1 MHWAR
6 TVVSSSTPSRRRFLR
21 AIGLLCLFSG
31 IVALSPLGPAIP
43 VPFANRLPAATPA
56 ARAKGLAPTFGKL
69 PLGFEANQGQT
80 DRAVKF
86 LLRGRGYALFLTADE
101 AALTNDIQ
109 RTTDSVL
116 RMRLVGANASLA
128 VTGADELPGRSNY
141 LIGNDPQKWRTNV
154 PNYAKVKYQNVYP
167 GVDLVYYGN
176 QRGQLEYD
184 FVVAPGADERAIKLQ
199 VGAGFVPAR
208 DGQPR
213 GVPLRIAANGDL
225 VVKTGEGEVRFHKP
239 VVYQP
244 AIHSGQ
250 RTADCGQPTPIE
262 GHYVLQAG
270 NQVGFQVASYDRTRP
285 LVIDPVLFY
294 STYFGGAG
302 ADQALAVAVDSQG
315 DFYVTGQTAS
325 SSFPLAGAFQG
336 TYGGITDAFVAK
348 FKGDGS
354 GLVYSTYLGGSFPD
368 IAQAIAVD
376 SQGNAYVTGFTTS
389 SDFPTKNP
397 LQAALSGMF
406 NQDLFITKLS
416 PDGSSLVY
424 STYLGGTGLDTIAGI
439 ALDAQNEV
447 VLAGTTKSTDF
458 PVVNALEPHLTGT
471 SGNSDAFVAKIQ
483 ADGSALVFST
493 YLGGTGV
500 DGATGVAVDSEGN
513 IVVSGGT
520 NSTDFPTL
528 NAVQSDFGGGT
539 TTNVISADGFLTKL
553 KGDGSA
559 LLFST
564 YWGGSNSDQAA
575 YLSLDNS
582 DNIFLVG
589 ETNSDDFP
597 TSNQTKPPGAG
608 ITGFVTKFK
617 PDGSSALFSTI
628 FGGSGTDFIY
638 GSAVDPDGN
647 IYVSG
652 NTNSAD
658 FPLTNP
664 LQSTYGGGTSDG
676 FVSELSGDGS
686 ALLFSTYLG
695 GSNTDGFDR
704 MAADGNGIYIVGSSS
719 STDFPTAGDP
729 LHISQY
735 VGGGD
740 GVVVKITTGGQG
752 GQVSFS
758 TSSLAFAD
766 QMVGTTSASQPVTLT
781 NATSATLNITDVSI
795 SPDYGQS
802 NNCGTSLA
810 AGANCTFNVTFTPTA
825 TGLRPGTLTVTDDA
839 SGSPQTVSLTG
850 TGTAPVVSL
859 SSPSLIF
866 PAQIIG
872 TSSVQ
877 TVTLTNMGTASLN
890 ISGMTAS
897 GDFSQ
902 SNTCGTTLG
911 AGANCTI
918 SVTFKPLGTGTST
931 GTLSL
936 SDDATGS
943 PQAVALSGTGV
954 VFTSG
959 PHPPVVPP
967 RPPSPVPGQ
976 PPRAP
981 TVPPP
986 APVGGI
992 GTEPIV
998 RPPGVTVLPIQPPPV
1013 SVFGQ
1018 PAYNASNSPQTV
1030 TSSGS
1035 GTAPRVSFSAA
1046 NLGFGNQALNTA
1058 SAVQTETVTNTGT
1071 TNLVISTVTLSGT
1084 NSSYFAK
1091 SADNC
1096 SGTTLSPNSTC
1107 TVSVT
1112 FTPSSTGSHSAS
1124 LIFSQQGSNNPQ
1136 TVTLSGTSADPVV
1149 RRTDPPVLSPRPPSL
1164 PVPAQARL

>member
-1 MHWAR
+1 
-6 TVVSSSTPSRRRFLR
+6 
-21 AIGLLCLFSG
+21 
-31 IVALSPLGPAIP
+31 
-43 VPFANRLPAATPA
+43 
-56 ARAKGLAPTFGKL
+56 
-69 PLGFEANQGQT
+69 
-80 DRAVKF
+80 
-86 LLRGRGYALFLTADE
+86 
-101 AALTNDIQ
+101 
-109 RTTDSVL
+109 
-116 RMRLVGANASLA
+116 MRLVGANANPA
-128 VTGADELPGRSNY
+128 VTGADELHGRSNY
-141 LIGNDPQKWRTNV
+141 LIGNDPKKWRTNV

-176 QRGQLEYD
+176 QGGQLEYD
-184 FVVAPGADERAIKLQ
+184 FVVAPGADQSAIKLE

-208 DGQPR
+208 EGHPP

-225 VVKTGEGEVRFHKP
+225 VVKTSEGEVCFHEP

-250 RTADCGQPTPIE
+250 RTPDYRQRTPIE
-262 GHYVLQAG
+262 GHYVLQAS
-270 NQVGFQVASYDRTRP
+270 NQVGFQVASYDHSRP

-294 STYFGGAG
+294 STFFGGTG

-336 TYGGITDAFVAK
+336 TYGGLTDAFVAK

-397 LQAALSGMF
+397 LQAALSGIF

-424 STYLGGTGLDTIAGI
+424 STYLGGSGLDTIAAI
-439 ALDAQNEV
+439 AVDAQNEV

-458 PVVNALEPHLTGT
+458 PVVNALEPRLTGT
-471 SGNSDAFVAKIQ
+471 SGNSDAFVAKIN

-500 DGATGVAVDSEGN
+500 DGATGVAVDSKGN

-528 NAVQSDFGGGT
+528 NAVQPNFGGGT

-575 YLSLDNS
+575 YLSLDSS

-617 PDGSSALFSTI
+617 PDGSGVLFSTI

-676 FVSELSGDGS
+676 FVSELSGNGS
-686 ALLFSTYLG
+686 TLLFSTYLG
-695 GSNTDGFDR
+695 GSSTDGFDR
-704 MAADGNGIYIVGSSS
+704 MAADRNGIYIVGSTS

-740 GVVVKITTGGQG
+740 GVVVKITNGA
-752 GQVSFS
+752 QVSFS
-758 TSSLAFAD
+758 TSGVAFAD

-781 NATSATLNITDVSI
+781 NASSVALNITNVSI
-795 SPDYGQS
+795 SPDYGQT
-802 NNCGTSLA
+802 NDCGASLA
-810 AGANCTFNVTFTPTA
+810 AGANCTFNVTFTPLASGTC
-825 TGLRPGTLTVTDDA
+825 TGTLTVTDDA
-839 SGSPQTVSLTG
+839 GGSPQVVTLSG
-850 TGTAPVVSL
+850 TGIGAQVSL
-859 SSPSLIF
+859 SSSLLTF
-866 PAQIIG
+866 PPEIVGIR
-872 TSSVQ
+872 SSAQ
-877 TVTLTNMGTASLN
+877 TVTLTNTGNSSLT
-890 ISGMTAS
+890 ILGITTT

-902 SNTCGTTLG
+902 TNTCGSTVR
-911 AGANCTI
+911 AGANCAI
-918 SVTFKPLGTGTST
+918 SVSFRPPGAGTSL
-931 GTLSL
+931 GTLSIP
-936 SDDATGS
+936 DNAPGN
-943 PQAVALSGTGV
+943 PQTVALSGTGV

-959 PHPPVVPP
+959 PHPPVVLP

-976 PPRAP
+976 PVRVLPP
-981 TVPPP
+981 T
-986 APVGGI
+986 
-992 GTEPIV
+992 PIV
-998 RPPGVTVLPIQPPPV
+998 TAPISVPVPTPMPGPVIHLASSSLAFSAQGVGTSSHAQTVTLINSGNATLTISSITASGDFSQTNTCPATL
-1013 SVFGQ
+1013 SVGANCSISVTFKPLAVGTRTGTLSISGD
-1018 PAYNASNSPQTV
+1018 PTGSPQTV
-1030 TSSGS
+1030 GLN
-1035 GTAPRVSFSAA
+1035 GTGLVPTVGPHPPIVQPSPRV
-1046 NLGFGNQALNTA
+1046 
-1058 SAVQTETVTNTGT
+1058 
-1071 TNLVISTVTLSGT
+1071 
-1084 NSSYFAK
+1084 
-1091 SADNC
+1091 
-1096 SGTTLSPNSTC
+1096 
-1107 TVSVT
+1107 
-1112 FTPSSTGSHSAS
+1112 
-1124 LIFSQQGSNNPQ
+1124 NPQ
-1136 TVTLSGTSADPVV
+1136 
-1149 RRTDPPVLSPRPPSL
+1149 PPN
-1164 PVPAQARL
+1164 